1 MLIILTSFKHV
12 GTYLKDGAIRH
23 NYFITFFQKT
33 GSYVLRNTFISGAG
47 KYRTLCFKQESR
59 TPENKIRSSR
69 ASRCCFQLEA
79 ALFSI
84 GPTHVT

>member
-1 MLIILTSFKHV
+1 MEKVNWLRKKKSF
-12 GTYLKDGAIRH
+12 LRPRC
-23 NYFITFFQKT
+23 KT
-33 GSYVLRNTFISGAG
+33 VVKNGSYVLRNTFISGAG
-47 KYRTLCFKQESR
+47 KYRTLCFKQGSR

-69 ASRCCFQLEA
+69 TSRCCFQLEA